1 MLDRK
6 IRLTD
11 DEAKILVAALAECQ
25 LRLVLEAELE
35 LAAGL
40 YWNAIFWQVRWGFV
54 CSLDGWMGDV
64 VWWVDEPDF

>member
-40 YWNAIFWQVRWGFV
+40 YWNAIFWQVR
-54 CSLDGWMGDV
+54 
-64 VWWVDEPDF
+64 

>member
-1 MLDRK
+1 MLNHK

-40 YWNAIFWQVRWGFV
+40 YWNAIFWQVRWV
-54 CSLDGWMGDV
+54 NDGCGGRVAGCDG
-64 VWWVDEPDF
+64 